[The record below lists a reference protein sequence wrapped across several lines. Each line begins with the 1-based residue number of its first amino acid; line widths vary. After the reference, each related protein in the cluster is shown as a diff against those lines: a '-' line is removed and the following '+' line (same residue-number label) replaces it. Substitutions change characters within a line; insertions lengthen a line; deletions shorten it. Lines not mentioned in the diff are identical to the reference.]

1 MQKKED
7 IQLERSRVLIV
18 DDVESNIKILAHILM
33 KQGYKVAIATS
44 GKQAISSA
52 QKLPDLILLD
62 VSMPEMDGFTVCE
75 ILKAD
80 EKTKNIPVI
89 FLTALSDIGDMAK
102 GFEVGAVDYIT
113 KPFNHTELLIRVKTH
128 LQLKISTDIIN
139 EQNKELVELNGLL
152 NDTLKKLEYINASK
166 DKFFSIIAHDLKNPF
181 SGLIGFTHFLATD
194 IERMD
199 KEDIKEMALGL
210 HFSAERLH
218 KLLDNLLNW
227 ARLQTGGMQY
237 TPDTIPL
244 REFTTDVI
252 SLLKDQ
258 ANTKEIDLKL
268 VIEDDLHFTADANML
283 RSALQ
288 NLISNAIKFTARGGK
303 IEVCALF
310 NETTILFSVEDSG
323 VGIPQKVMDQL
334 FDINHKYQMSG
345 TDKEPGT
352 GLGLILCKELIEK
365 QGGSLTVESEVKKG
379 SKFTILLPKRVESC

>member
-1 MQKKED
+1 M
-7 IQLERSRVLIV
+7 
-18 DDVESNIKILAHILM
+18 N
-33 KQGYKVAIATS
+33 
-44 GKQAISSA
+44 
-52 QKLPDLILLD
+52 
-62 VSMPEMDGFTVCE
+62 
-75 ILKAD
+75 KA
-80 EKTKNIPVI
+80 
-89 FLTALSDIGDMAK
+89 
-102 GFEVGAVDYIT
+102 
-113 KPFNHTELLIRVKTH
+113 
-128 LQLKISTDIIN
+128 
-139 EQNKELVELNGLL
+139 
-152 NDTLKKLEYINASK
+152 
-166 DKFFSIIAHDLKNPF
+166 
-181 SGLIGFTHFLATD
+181 
-194 IERMD
+194 
-199 KEDIKEMALGL
+199 DIKEMSLGL

-237 TPDTIPL
+237 TPDIIPL
-244 REFTTDVI
+244 REFTIDVI

-258 ANTKEIDLKL
+258 ANAKEIDLKL
-268 VIEDDLHFTADANML
+268 IIDDDLTFTADANML
-283 RSALQ
+283 CSALQ

-379 SKFTILLPKRVESC
+379 SKFTILLPKRDESC